1 MPRRGK
7 VNDLCRIKK
16 RKNYNTAAISSAN
29 MRRQRLKEQI
39 NAIRA
44 YPAAK
49 IYLLHHWEIVGMSK
63 SVTKCSGPAKRIS
76 LMSGIALL
84 LVSTFASAE
93 YGLNF
98 QKPVTSVGGEIYNLH
113 MLIMMVCV
121 GIGIVVFGAMF
132 YSIVMHRKSRGHKAA
147 TFHESTT
154 IEIIWTAIPFLILVG
169 MAVPSTATLIKMYDE
184 SASDVT
190 IKITGYQWKWRYEY
204 PDQDISF
211 FSSLSTPRDQIENKA
226 AKGKEYLLEVDN
238 PLVVP
243 VGKKVRFVLTAND
256 VIHSWWV
263 PQLAVKKDAI
273 PGFIN
278 EAWTRVDEPGTYR
291 GQCAELC
298 GKDHGFMPIVVQA
311 VSDEDFKK
319 WASVKKAEMVA
330 SAADT
335 GKTWS
340 KDELMKRGEKVY
352 AQCAACHQPTG
363 LGLPGVFPALKGSK
377 IATGP
382 VAGHLNIV
390 MHGKPGTA
398 MQAFA
403 GQLNDADIAAVVTY
417 ERNAFG
423 NNTGDVVQPSQVKA
437 LR

>member
-1 MPRRGK
+1 MSR
-7 VNDLCRIKK
+7 
-16 RKNYNTAAISSAN
+16 SS
-29 MRRQRLKEQI
+29 
-39 NAIRA
+39 
-44 YPAAK
+44 
-49 IYLLHHWEIVGMSK
+49 
-63 SVTKCSGPAKRIS
+63 KCSGPAQRIGLIS
-76 LMSGIALL
+76 VLSGIALS
-84 LVSTFASAE
+84 LVSTLASAE

-98 QKPVTSVGGEIYNLH
+98 QKPVTAIAQEVYGLH

-132 YSIVMHRKSRGHKAA
+132 WSIVMHRKSRGHKAA

-154 IEIIWTAIPFLILVG
+154 MEIVWTAIPFLILVA
-169 MAVPSTATLIKMYDE
+169 MAIPSTATLIKMYDD

-190 IKITGYQWKWRYEY
+190 IKITGYQWKWKYEY
-204 PDQDISF
+204 MDQDVSF
-211 FSSLSTPRDQIENKA
+211 FSSLATPRDQIDNKA

-238 PLVVP
+238 PIVIP
-243 VGKKVRFVLTAND
+243 VGKKVRFLLTAND

-311 VSDEDFKK
+311 VNDDEFKK
-319 WASVKKAEMVA
+319 WVSVKKAETVA
-330 SAADT
+330 SAADA
-335 GKTWS
+335 GKTWG

-352 AQCAACHQPTG
+352 QTCAACHGATG
-363 LGLPGVFPALKGSK
+363 TGVPGVFPALKGSK

-382 VAGHLNIV
+382 VAAHLAIV
-390 MHGKPGTA
+390 MKGKAGTA

-403 GQLNDADIAAVVTY
+403 GQLNDVDIAAVVTY

-423 NNTGDVVQPSQVKA
+423 NNTGDVVQPSAVKA

>member
-1 MPRRGK
+1 MSR
-7 VNDLCRIKK
+7 
-16 RKNYNTAAISSAN
+16 SS
-29 MRRQRLKEQI
+29 
-39 NAIRA
+39 
-44 YPAAK
+44 
-49 IYLLHHWEIVGMSK
+49 
-63 SVTKCSGPAKRIS
+63 KCSGPAKRIS
-76 LMSGIALL
+76 LISVISGIALS
-84 LVSTFASAE
+84 LVSTLSAAE

-98 QKPVTSVGGEIYNLH
+98 PKPVTAIAQEVYGLH

-132 YSIVMHRKSRGHKAA
+132 WSIVMHRKSRGHKAA
-147 TFHESTT
+147 KFHESTT

-169 MAVPSTATLIKMYDE
+169 MAIPSTATLIRMYDN
-184 SASDVT
+184 SASDLT
-190 IKITGYQWKWRYEY
+190 IKITGYQWKWKYEY
-204 PDQDISF
+204 LDQDISF

-238 PLVVP
+238 PIVIP
-243 VGKKVRFVLTAND
+243 VGKKVRFLMTAND

-311 VSDEDFKK
+311 VSDDDFKK
-319 WASVKKAEMVA
+319 WVSVKKAETVA
-330 SAADT
+330 SAADV
-335 GKTWS
+335 GKVWS
-340 KDELMKRGEKVY
+340 KDDLMARGEKVY
-352 AQCAACHQPTG
+352 AQCAACHGATG
-363 LGLPGVFPALKGSK
+363 AGVPGVFPALKGSK

-382 VAGHLNIV
+382 VAAHLAIV
-390 MHGKPGTA
+390 MKGKAGTA

-423 NNTGDVVQPSQVKA
+423 NNTGDVVQPSAVKA

>member
-1 MPRRGK
+1 MSR
-7 VNDLCRIKK
+7 
-16 RKNYNTAAISSAN
+16 SS
-29 MRRQRLKEQI
+29 
-39 NAIRA
+39 
-44 YPAAK
+44 
-49 IYLLHHWEIVGMSK
+49 
-63 SVTKCSGPAKRIS
+63 KCSGPAQRIGLIS
-76 LMSGIALL
+76 VISGIALS
-84 LVSTFASAE
+84 LVSTLASAE

-98 QKPVTSVGGEIYNLH
+98 PKPVTAIAQEVYGLH

-132 YSIVMHRKSRGHKAA
+132 WSILMHRKSRGYKAA
-147 TFHESTT
+147 KFHESTT

-169 MAVPSTATLIKMYDE
+169 MAIPSTASLIRMYDD
-184 SASDVT
+184 SASDLT
-190 IKITGYQWKWRYEY
+190 IKITGYQWKWKYEY
-204 PDQDISF
+204 VDQDVSF
-211 FSSLSTPRDQIENKA
+211 FSSLSTTQDQIENKA

-238 PLVVP
+238 PIVIP
-243 VGKKVRFVLTAND
+243 VGKKVRFLLTAND

-311 VSDEDFKK
+311 VGDDEFKK
-319 WASVKKAEMVA
+319 WVSVKKAETVA
-330 SAADT
+330 SAADA
-335 GKTWS
+335 GKTWG
-340 KDELMKRGEKVY
+340 KDDLMKRGEKVY
-352 AQCAACHQPTG
+352 QTCVACHGATG
-363 LGLPGVFPALKGSK
+363 AGVPGAFPALKGSK

-382 VAGHLNIV
+382 VAAHLAIV
-390 MHGKPGTA
+390 MKGKPGTA

-403 GQLNDADIAAVVTY
+403 AQLNDADIAAVVTY

-423 NNTGDVVQPSQVKA
+423 NNTGDIVQPSAVKA

>member
-1 MPRRGK
+1 
-7 VNDLCRIKK
+7 
-16 RKNYNTAAISSAN
+16 
-29 MRRQRLKEQI
+29 
-39 NAIRA
+39 
-44 YPAAK
+44 
-49 IYLLHHWEIVGMSK
+49 MST
-63 SVTKCSGPAKRIS
+63 SVTKYSGPATRNS
-76 LMSGIALL
+76 LIAGIALL
-84 LVSTFASAE
+84 LVSNLASAE

-98 QKPVTSVGGEIYNLH
+98 QKPVTAIGHEVYHLH

-121 GIGIVVFGAMF
+121 VIGIVVFGAMF
-132 YSIVMHRKSRGHKAA
+132 YSIFMHRKSRGHKAA

-169 MAVPSTATLIKMYDE
+169 MAIPSTATLIKMYDD
-184 SASDVT
+184 SAADLT
-190 IKITGYQWKWRYEY
+190 IKVTGYQWKWQYEY
-204 PDQDISF
+204 PDQGISF
-211 FSSLSTPRDQIENKA
+211 FSNLSTPRDQIENKA
-226 AKGKEYLLEVDN
+226 PKDANYLLEVDN
-238 PLVVP
+238 PLVIP
-243 VGKKVRFVLTAND
+243 VGKKVRFVVTGND

-263 PQLAVKKDAI
+263 PQLYIKRDAI

-278 EAWTRVDEPGTYR
+278 DSWARVDEPGTYR

-298 GKDHGFMPIVVQA
+298 GKDHGFMPIVVKA
-311 VSDEDFKK
+311 VSDDEFQK

-330 SAADT
+330 SAADSNKVWT
-335 GKTWS
+335 
-340 KDELMKRGEKVY
+340 KDELMKRGAQVY
-352 AQCAACHQPTG
+352 QTCAACHQPTG

-403 GQLNDADIAAVVTY
+403 NQLSDADIAAVVTY
-417 ERNAFG
+417 ERNSFG
-423 NNTGDVVQPSQVKA
+423 NNTGDIVQPSQVKA

>member
-1 MPRRGK
+1 MSR
-7 VNDLCRIKK
+7 
-16 RKNYNTAAISSAN
+16 SS
-29 MRRQRLKEQI
+29 
-39 NAIRA
+39 
-44 YPAAK
+44 
-49 IYLLHHWEIVGMSK
+49 
-63 SVTKCSGPAKRIS
+63 KCSGPAKRTSLIS
-76 LMSGIALL
+76 VTSGIALS
-84 LVSTFASAE
+84 LVSTLASAE

-98 QKPVTSVGGEIYNLH
+98 PKPVTAIAQEVYGLH

-121 GIGIVVFGAMF
+121 AIGIVVFGAMF
-132 YSIVMHRKSRGHKAA
+132 WSIFMHRKSRGHKAA
-147 TFHESTT
+147 KFHESTT

-169 MAVPSTATLIKMYDE
+169 MAIPSTATLIKMYDD
-184 SASDVT
+184 SASEVT
-190 IKITGYQWKWRYEY
+190 IKITGYQWKWKYEY
-204 PDQDISF
+204 LDQDVSF

-238 PLVVP
+238 PIVIP
-243 VGKKVRFVLTAND
+243 TGKKVRFLMTAND

-278 EAWTRVDEPGTYR
+278 EAWTRVDEPGIFR

-311 VSDEDFKK
+311 VSDDDFKK
-319 WASVKKAEMVA
+319 WVSVKKAETVA
-330 SAADT
+330 SAADV
-335 GKTWS
+335 GKVWT
-340 KDELMKRGEKVY
+340 KADLLARGEKVY
-352 AQCAACHQPTG
+352 AQCAACHGATG
-363 LGLPGVFPALKGSK
+363 TGIPGVFPALKGSK

-382 VAGHLNIV
+382 VNGHIGIV
-390 MHGKPGTA
+390 LKGKPGTA
-398 MQAFA
+398 MQAYA

-423 NNTGDVVQPSQVKA
+423 NNTGDVVQPSAVKA